1 MRASTTPAVLL
12 GFAILTIAM
21 TWPLLSPAAGV
32 IPNSDDAYFS
42 VWRLAWVAHQLPR
55 DPAHLFDAN
64 IFYPATGTLAFSDAM
79 LLVSAIG
86 APAIWLG
93 MSPPFVHNLL
103 IGAAIL
109 SSMWFAFLLVRD
121 LTRAAAAAWIAA
133 IIFGFAPYR
142 VAHIGHLELQW
153 IMFMPLGLWLLHRFA
168 ATPTPARALAVGG
181 AVAGQTLCSIY
192 YGVFLSLYV
201 GVAAIILIALHASTR
216 RRTVALTPLM
226 AIPLVAVLAIYGPPY
241 SHTRQ
246 QHGARNISEIT
257 TYSATPS
264 DFLRVTPNNRLRGRF
279 DRGPVPDER
288 SLFPG
293 TATLILATAA
303 FVPPVA
309 PSAWMYLALTA
320 FSFDAALGMNG
331 ILFPLL
337 HQVAPPLT
345 SLRAPARFGA
355 LVLLSLSVLAGYGA
369 AKIIA
374 GRPRAAT
381 AFAAI
386 ATIWCLAEFWCAPMG
401 VRLNQEP
408 PTEAHRWLSSQPPG
422 TVVVE
427 MPVPRNDAL
436 WLYETTYVI
445 RSTHH
450 WQPLVNGYSGF
461 APREYI
467 QTLDNLR
474 GFPDER
480 SIRRL
485 RALGVRF
492 VLLNRASYTGE
503 EFTELIA
510 GVTGSPAFWPPRS
523 FGDADNQIVIVELK
537 AAAPAN

>member
-1 MRASTTPAVLL
+1 MRAPTTPAVLL

-32 IPNSDDAYFS
+32 VPNSDDAYFS

-79 LLVSAIG
+79 LLVSVVG

-93 MSPPFVHNLL
+93 VSAPFVHNLL
-103 IGAAIL
+103 MGAAIL
-109 SSMWFAFLLVRD
+109 SSMWFTFLLVRD
-121 LTRAAAAAWIAA
+121 LTRSAGAAWIAA
-133 IIFGFAPYR
+133 MIFGFAPYR
-142 VAHIGHLELQW
+142 MAHLGHLELQW
-153 IMFMPLGLWLLHRFA
+153 TMFMPLGLWLLHRFA
-168 ATPTPARALAVGG
+168 ATPTPPRALAVGG

-192 YGVFLSLYV
+192 YGVFLSLYLA
-201 GVAAIILIALHASTR
+201 VAAIVLLALHAPTWR
-216 RRTVALTPLM
+216 RAVAITPLV

-241 SHTRQ
+241 SQTRQ
-246 QHGARNISEIT
+246 QHGARDVSEIT

-264 DFLRVTPNNRLRGRF
+264 DFLRVTPHNRLRGRF
-279 DRGPVPDER
+279 ERGPAPDER
-288 SLFPG
+288 TLFPG

-309 PSAWMYLALTA
+309 PSAWLYLALTA
-320 FSFDAALGMNG
+320 FSVDAALGMNG

-337 HQVAPPLT
+337 HEVAPPLT

-369 AKIIA
+369 AKVIA
-374 GRPRAAT
+374 ARPRAAT
-381 AFAAI
+381 AVVCM
-386 ATIWCLAEFWCAPMG
+386 ATLWCLVEFWSAPMG
-401 VRLNQEP
+401 TRLNLEP

-422 TVVVE
+422 TVVLE
-427 MPVPRNDAL
+427 LPVPRTDAL
-436 WLYETTYVI
+436 WLNETTYVM

-461 APREYI
+461 APDEYI
-467 QTLDNLR
+467 HTLDHLR
-474 GFPDER
+474 GFPDQQ
-480 SIRRL
+480 SIERL

-492 VLLNRASYTGE
+492 VLLNRVFYTGE
-503 EFTELIA
+503 EFTEL
-510 GVTGSPAFWPPRS
+510 VSRLTGSPAFQPSRS
-523 FGDADNQIVIVELK
+523 FGDGDNQIVIAELK
-537 AAAPAN
+537 ESPATR